1 MTERTSFY
9 RKLGYLVG
17 IVLLAFPIVWLS
29 VPSTTT
35 RAGGK
40 LAQLRTKYKLSQVN
54 LGEVDPASETI
65 KLATLGLRGVAV
77 NMLWEKA
84 NYYKK
89 TEDWTNLTAT
99 LEQLA
104 KLQPNFI
111 TFWKFQAWNL
121 TYNVSVEFDD
131 YHDRYYYV
139 RRGIEFLKEGE
150 HYNADNP
157 QLLWDLGWFIGQK
170 IGRADEYVQYRKLF
184 KADDE
189 FHPPDRTPDA
199 ARQLAGRQG
208 MVSEGDRRS
217 RQ

>member
-1 MTERTSFY
+1 M
-9 RKLGYLVG
+9 
-17 IVLLAFPIVWLS
+17 
-29 VPSTTT
+29 
-35 RAGGK
+35 
-40 LAQLRTKYKLSQVN
+40 N

-77 NMLWEKA
+77 NLLWEKA

-89 TEDWTNLTAT
+89 VEDWTNLTAT

-139 RRGIEFLKEGE
+139 RRGIQFLRK
-150 HYNADNP
+150 ASTTTLDQSP
-157 QLLWDLGWFIGQK
+157 SALGPGLVHRPEDWP
-170 IGRADEYVQYRKLF
+170 GR
-184 KADDE
+184 
-189 FHPPDRTPDA
+189 
-199 ARQLAGRQG
+199 
-208 MVSEGDRRS
+208 
-217 RQ
+217 